1 MRSINSDLAY
11 VLVVLYIMSVHGGK
25 QKARDV
31 WSGVRTITLVFFFAS
46 LLLTLQVL
54 YGYKKPLQPMTLN
67 SKVMYLA
74 LDIINTYDVGDTF
87 TTAQFTEAVYQAYQ
101 GSDRDEV
108 VASAPNQSKVK
119 HVARWAQQK
128 AKALG
133 YIIRGTD
140 RGQWVIV

>member
-1 MRSINSDLAY
+1 M
-11 VLVVLYIMSVHGGK
+11 VLDNLSVHGGDEGK
-25 QKARDV
+25 GCV
-31 WSGVRTITLVFFFAS
+31 EWCPHYHPCLFSCL
-46 LLLTLQVL
+46 LLLTSEVL
-54 YGYKKPLQPMTLN
+54 YGYKTPLQPMTLN

-87 TTAQFTEAVYQAYQ
+87 TTSQFTEAVYQAYQ

-133 YIIRGTD
+133 YIVRGED
-140 RGQWVIV
+140 RGQWVII

>member
-1 MRSINSDLAY
+1 M
-11 VLVVLYIMSVHGGK
+11 
-25 QKARDV
+25 
-31 WSGVRTITLVFFFAS
+31 
-46 LLLTLQVL
+46 L
-54 YGYKKPLQPMTLN
+54 YGYKTPLQPMTLN

-87 TTAQFTEAVYQAYQ
+87 TTSQFTEAVYQAYQ

-133 YIIRGTD
+133 YIVRGED
-140 RGQWVIV
+140 RGQWVII